1 MGWIKS
7 RVARTADV
15 VIIGGGIVG
24 SSIAFHLTE
33 AGCTNVLVVE
43 RETRQGLG
51 STGKSMGGVRAQFST
66 EPNIRMSLYSIPV
79 FARFEEITGHPSG
92 YKPHGYLFMATNESH
107 MNYLRKNSA
116 LQTSLGVKDVRLIS
130 ADDIR
135 EIMPQLRSD
144 DIVGGSLCSTDGFV
158 DPESV
163 MNGFMARAI
172 DRGAEIWRGTEVT
185 GIHTDH
191 AAVSGVVTTK
201 GEVSA
206 PVVVNAAGP
215 WAAGVARLAGA
226 ELPVQPLRRMLVP
239 TEPFPGLP
247 ERLPMMI
254 DMSTGWH
261 FRQEGLGLIM
271 AWAHPNE
278 QSAFRTDFDPAYLE
292 KSLTH
297 AASRV
302 PDFANLQ
309 VNPRR
314 CWAGMYSMSPDHHA
328 ILGPAPEIRGFY
340 FANGFSGHGV
350 MHSPATGRILAD
362 LILHGT
368 TRVIDAKDL
377 NVQRFAEGRAI
388 EETAIL

>member
-1 MGWIKS
+1 
-7 RVARTADV
+7 VARTADV

-107 MNYLRKNSA
+107 LNYLRKNSA
-116 LQTSLGVKDVRLIS
+116 LQTSLGVKNVRLIS
-130 ADDIR
+130 AGDIR

-172 DRGAEIWRGTEVT
+172 DRGAEIWRGTEVI
-185 GIHTDH
+185 GISTDH
-191 AAVSGVVTTK
+191 ATVSGVVTTK

-215 WAAGVARLAGA
+215 WAAGVALLAGA

-261 FRQEGLGLIM
+261 FRQEGLGLLM

-297 AASRV
+297 AAFRV

-314 CWAGMYSMSPDHHA
+314 CWAGMYEMSPDHHA
-328 ILGPAPEIRGFY
+328 ILGPAPEIGGFY

-368 TRVIDAKDL
+368 THVIDAKDL
-377 NVQRFAEGRAI
+377 NVQRFGEGRAI